1 MTTIGTPTPGATLDD
16 LFARAYDDSI
26 EAQKPVLEEAR
37 LHWFNGLIVIEG
49 GSAIGWHIRK
59 GIDPRVDETLSA
71 MGTPSY
77 TVQHKT
83 PGKDGSTDPKPYWAL
98 KSCSLVFL
106 AVGVQSMRQ
115 MNKTDERLG
124 IAFAWAP
131 ESEDK
136 GQPKLKADGTPK
148 KMPVLKLRACV
159 AEMALHGYYEPLP
172 LTLSGYIVDEILVAL
187 THQFRALDY
196 YHELRLG
203 KGRGDTY
210 PPFFSLSLPLT
221 PARQPKMVGEPPNLS
236 PIYPM
241 LAEVPDP
248 VTTAYLQQHLV
259 PQELWTALTV
269 KDEDG
274 LTLVEEA
281 VLWSAKESATLAGTS
296 PAALEG
302 PEEAPQVPSPA
313 ADLLLTPEQVSEL
326 RLRYCG
332 NREDV
337 ERAVCQHYGVTSLDQ
352 LRRSQYTALM
362 AQVKQAR

>member
-148 KMPVLKLRACV
+148 KRNPAK
-159 AEMALHGYYEPLP
+159 
-172 LTLSGYIVDEILVAL
+172 TL
-187 THQFRALDY
+187 
-196 YHELRLG
+196 
-203 KGRGDTY
+203 
-210 PPFFSLSLPLT
+210 
-221 PARQPKMVGEPPNLS
+221 
-236 PIYPM
+236 
-241 LAEVPDP
+241 
-248 VTTAYLQQHLV
+248 VTTMCSIV
-259 PQELWTALTV
+259 CKTGRDPQPQPWTGHPGTV
-269 KDEDG
+269 YVVQG
-274 LTLVEEA
+274 
-281 VLWSAKESATLAGTS
+281 
-296 PAALEG
+296 
-302 PEEAPQVPSPA
+302 
-313 ADLLLTPEQVSEL
+313 
-326 RLRYCG
+326 
-332 NREDV
+332 
-337 ERAVCQHYGVTSLDQ
+337 
-352 LRRSQYTALM
+352 
-362 AQVKQAR
+362 